1 MKDKEHISDK
11 EYIQNYSNAIN
22 NYSKTVKF
30 YSNNIKIIEGIK
42 KIIYEYKESISSF
55 QKKLTHIR
63 KNLIK
68 PLYQEEQK
76 NFSFSIYNKYILYI
90 DKFFNFQIESMT
102 NIIQE
107 INKKIIEE
115 QGNNKNENLNIFNQ
129 NKSNLQDK
137 QIKMEKIFI
146 EYDSEYKNY
155 KSGLKSI
162 EEDVQNY
169 YYNLRRKTLK
179 DPNIKFNKILKEANN
194 IHDSFIKIHKKF
206 GENNNKYFEYYD
218 IIMKEI
224 EKLLI
229 DKENYIENN
238 INSFILILQEQINS
252 TINTLKIFYSEENKE
267 INKEK
272 NKDFKI
278 FSENNLVKLVT
289 KYEKK
294 KYKLKS
300 LKEKPVT
307 NYISKENKNVL
318 KYLSD
323 ELGFENFLDASAIN
337 LNEDDI
343 FDVVK
348 FFNGVFTYIDTSEYD
363 LNLEKIKFNI
373 RKFTNKLLLF
383 GLIKKE
389 PKEFNDL
396 TPINDE
402 EINILQNYLPK
413 NRIYIMT
420 FLQRIN
426 NFRTLGIFE
435 IPEREYEI
443 IGNIFKLIL
452 DCISKEKTQEDYSI
466 IKLLIILSQTF
477 YINKEGKKNYISE
490 RLKGNKFFSETESF
504 TDYIRSCIKKELE
517 KSNSKTKGKISENH
531 KKEMI
536 FATILP
542 FCNYLKEMDISK
554 EQLIKMVQNLS
565 KEYELNE
572 EFVNIIN
579 QSIEA

>member
-30 YSNNIKIIEGIK
+30 YSNNIKIIEGIQ
-42 KIIYEYKESISSF
+42 KIIYQYKESISSF

-115 QGNNKNENLNIFNQ
+115 QGNNKNYLNIFNQ

-194 IHDSFIKIHKKF
+194 IHDSFIKIHNKF
-206 GENNNKYFEYYD
+206 GENNNKYFEYYN

-363 LNLEKIKFNI
+363 LNLEEIKFNI

-452 DCISKEKTQEDYSI
+452 DCISKEKTEEDYSI

-490 RLKGNKFFSETESF
+490 RLKGNKSFSETESF

-517 KSNSKTKGKISENH
+517 KSNSKTKGKISENY

>member
-115 QGNNKNENLNIFNQ
+115 QGNNKNDNLNIFNQ

-194 IHDSFIKIHKKF
+194 IHDSFIKIHNKF

-224 EKLLI
+224 E
-229 DKENYIENN
+229 NY
-238 INSFILILQEQINS
+238 
-252 TINTLKIFYSEENKE
+252 
-267 INKEK
+267 
-272 NKDFKI
+272 
-278 FSENNLVKLVT
+278 
-289 KYEKK
+289 
-294 KYKLKS
+294 
-300 LKEKPVT
+300 
-307 NYISKENKNVL
+307 
-318 KYLSD
+318 
-323 ELGFENFLDASAIN
+323 
-337 LNEDDI
+337 
-343 FDVVK
+343 
-348 FFNGVFTYIDTSEYD
+348 
-363 LNLEKIKFNI
+363 
-373 RKFTNKLLLF
+373 
-383 GLIKKE
+383 
-389 PKEFNDL
+389 
-396 TPINDE
+396 
-402 EINILQNYLPK
+402 
-413 NRIYIMT
+413 
-420 FLQRIN
+420 
-426 NFRTLGIFE
+426 
-435 IPEREYEI
+435 
-443 IGNIFKLIL
+443 
-452 DCISKEKTQEDYSI
+452 
-466 IKLLIILSQTF
+466 
-477 YINKEGKKNYISE
+477 
-490 RLKGNKFFSETESF
+490 
-504 TDYIRSCIKKELE
+504 
-517 KSNSKTKGKISENH
+517 
-531 KKEMI
+531 
-536 FATILP
+536 
-542 FCNYLKEMDISK
+542 
-554 EQLIKMVQNLS
+554 
-565 KEYELNE
+565 
-572 EFVNIIN
+572 
-579 QSIEA
+579 

>member
-1 MKDKEHISDK
+1 MKEKEHISDK

-115 QGNNKNENLNIFNQ
+115 QGNNKNDNLNIFNQ

-194 IHDSFIKIHKKF
+194 IHDSFIKIHNKF

-224 EKLLI
+224 EKLLN

-238 INSFILILQEQINS
+238 INSFILLLQEQINS

-348 FFNGVFTYIDTSEYD
+348 FFNDVFTYIDTSEYD

-452 DCISKEKTQEDYSI
+452 DCISKEKTEEDYSI

-490 RLKGNKFFSETESF
+490 RLKGNKFFSETDF

>member
-115 QGNNKNENLNIFNQ
+115 QGNNKNDNLNIFNQ

-194 IHDSFIKIHKKF
+194 IHDSFIKIHNKF

-348 FFNGVFTYIDTSEYD
+348 FFNDVFTYIDTSEYD

-452 DCISKEKTQEDYSI
+452 DCISKEKTEEDYSI

-490 RLKGNKFFSETESF
+490 RLKGNKFFSETDF

>member
-11 EYIQNYSNAIN
+11 EYIQNYSNAII

-76 NFSFSIYNKYILYI
+76 NLSFSIYNKYILYI

-115 QGNNKNENLNIFNQ
+115 QGNNKNDNLNIFNQ

-194 IHDSFIKIHKKF
+194 IHDSFIKIHNKF

-452 DCISKEKTQEDYSI
+452 DCISKEKTEEDYSI
-466 IKLLIILSQTF
+466 IKL
-477 YINKEGKKNYISE
+477 INLN
-490 RLKGNKFFSETESF
+490 
-504 TDYIRSCIKKELE
+504 
-517 KSNSKTKGKISENH
+517 
-531 KKEMI
+531 
-536 FATILP
+536 
-542 FCNYLKEMDISK
+542 ISK
-554 EQLIKMVQNLS
+554 
-565 KEYELNE
+565 
-572 EFVNIIN
+572 
-579 QSIEA
+579 